1 VGAAEVV
8 VVGVGAAEVAG
19 AAEDPGAV
27 AFGSRGFRRA
37 GAMNRGAAAGFT
49 AGNPKSSEQVFQPAA
64 QAAGFLLGRALCE
77 TSLLPGGTAAS
88 AADKARTSDRTPIHQ
103 RGHGSRMTCRPTA
116 SASRVE
122 PFGAGTCTRKPAAA
136 NA

>member
-1 VGAAEVV
+1 MVVGAAEV
-8 VVGVGAAEVAG
+8 AAG

-64 QAAGFLLGRALCE
+64 QAAGFLLGRAMR
-77 TSLLPGGTAAS
+77 SFLPVGTAAS
-88 AADKARTSDRTPIHQ
+88 AADKARTSDRTKE
-103 RGHGSRMTCRPTA
+103 S
-116 SASRVE
+116 
-122 PFGAGTCTRKPAAA
+122 TRSWQPDDVPA
-136 NA
+136 NRIRQSC